1 MWARALAAVRGAAW
15 EVLWRIGRP
24 PVSVPVAAAAAL
36 HVAIFA
42 AWTARGAPEGA
53 HAFATS
59 SASWALAAALVIDS
73 AIAVLLGLRVA
84 TDATGAV
91 RLGRFGR
98 RHAAALLV
106 RAGYLLAALGFV
118 ASLAGR
124 DRLEIRCA
132 VGEECAA
139 SREQAVARD
148 PPRRFSAGPF
158 PVRLTPQRV
167 HGALP
172 GGRSAGTARVD
183 LRAGD
188 GSVRTAT
195 RWWPLWHGWG
205 RFLRPVATGDVLRY
219 EIAAER
225 GATLESAFAKLDLA
239 LGATDSILPERVPH
253 RIYVRADPEGPAP
266 GPRLRV
272 AVYRGKQR
280 VAAADVGIGEPVAF
294 EGLVLTFAAWR
305 PWVQLEMLRDP
316 GIPLALLGA
325 AFAALGAVAGRL
337 ARRR

>member
-1 MWARALAAVRGAAW
+1 MWVRALAAMRGAAW
-15 EVLWRIGRP
+15 DVLWRIGRP
-24 PVSVPVAAAAAL
+24 AVSVPLAAAAAL

-42 AWTARGAPEGA
+42 AWTARGSPDGA

-59 SASWALAAALVIDS
+59 SASWALAAALIVDS
-73 AIAVLLGLRVA
+73 AIAVLQGLRMSS
-84 TDATGAV
+84 DATGAV
-91 RLGRFGR
+91 RLGRIGR
-98 RHAAALLV
+98 GDAGALLV
-106 RAGYLLAALGFV
+106 RGGYLLAALGFA

-132 VGEECAA
+132 VGEECTA

-148 PPRRFSAGPF
+148 PPRRFSPGPF
-158 PVRLTPQRV
+158 PLRVVPEAV
-167 HGALP
+167 HGAVP
-172 GGRSAGTARVD
+172 GRRSGAAPRVD
-183 LRAGD
+183 LRADD
-188 GSVRTAT
+188 GSFRTAT
-195 RWWPLWHGWG
+195 RWRPLWQGWG

-225 GATLESAFAKLDLA
+225 GATLDSAFVKLDLA
-239 LGATDSILPERVPH
+239 AGATDSILPERFPH
-253 RIYVRADPEGPAP
+253 RIYVLADPEGPP

-294 EGLVLTFAAWR
+294 EGLVLTFAEWR

-316 GIPLALLGA
+316 GIPLGLLGA
-325 AFAALGAVAGRL
+325 ALAAIGIAVERL